1 MIEALR
7 SLFPAVALESV
18 ESIDQQTIRVPAAN
32 LVEICRAL
40 HDRPELGFV
49 LLADITAVD
58 WWPREPR
65 YDVVYHL
72 SSLTQRLRV
81 KVSIDGNAPRLPT
94 VQSVWPAA
102 GWLERETWDMFG
114 IVFEEHGDLR
124 RLLMPDEWEGHP
136 LRKDFPVQIRLR
148 PRAEEP
154 LQVTEEEFRA
164 NLAQRQSRSRGRARE
179 ARSVMADERVA
190 LVEAMLRDAARLHD
204 RLAVEAGAS
213 VIAAA
218 DAMLDAFGR
227 GAKVLIFGNG
237 GSAADAQHFACELVG
252 RFLRNRRAL
261 PAIALTPD
269 TTTLTA
275 IANDYGFDQVF
286 VRQLEALGRQGDV
299 AVAISTSGAS
309 ANVLAGLQYARSR
322 GLKTV
327 AFTGGSGGPV
337 GAAADVHVNVPHD
350 VTPRVQELHRTLIH
364 AVCDVIEQQIDR
376 HG

>member
-1 MIEALR
+1 
-7 SLFPAVALESV
+7 
-18 ESIDQQTIRVPAAN
+18 
-32 LVEICRAL
+32 
-40 HDRPELGFV
+40 
-49 LLADITAVD
+49 
-58 WWPREPR
+58 
-65 YDVVYHL
+65 
-72 SSLTQRLRV
+72 
-81 KVSIDGNAPRLPT
+81 
-94 VQSVWPAA
+94 
-102 GWLERETWDMFG
+102 
-114 IVFEEHGDLR
+114 
-124 RLLMPDEWEGHP
+124 
-136 LRKDFPVQIRLR
+136 
-148 PRAEEP
+148 
-154 LQVTEEEFRA
+154 
-164 NLAQRQSRSRGRARE
+164 
-179 ARSVMADERVA
+179 MADERVA

-204 RLAVEAGAS
+204 RLAVESGPS

-218 DAMLDAFGR
+218 DAMLEAFGR

-309 ANVLAGLQYARSR
+309 PNVLAGLQYARSH

-327 AFTGGSGGPV
+327 AFTGGNGGPV

-364 AVCDVIEQQIDR
+364 AVCDVIEQQIVT

>member
-1 MIEALR
+1 
-7 SLFPAVALESV
+7 
-18 ESIDQQTIRVPAAN
+18 
-32 LVEICRAL
+32 
-40 HDRPELGFV
+40 
-49 LLADITAVD
+49 
-58 WWPREPR
+58 
-65 YDVVYHL
+65 
-72 SSLTQRLRV
+72 
-81 KVSIDGNAPRLPT
+81 
-94 VQSVWPAA
+94 
-102 GWLERETWDMFG
+102 
-114 IVFEEHGDLR
+114 
-124 RLLMPDEWEGHP
+124 
-136 LRKDFPVQIRLR
+136 
-148 PRAEEP
+148 
-154 LQVTEEEFRA
+154 
-164 NLAQRQSRSRGRARE
+164 
-179 ARSVMADERVA
+179 MADARVA

-204 RLAVEAGAS
+204 RVAVEAGEG

-286 VRQLEALGRQGDV
+286 VRQLEALGQQGDV

-327 AFTGGSGGPV
+327 AFTGGGGGPV

-350 VTPRVQELHRTLIH
+350 LTPRVQERHRTLIH
-364 AVCDVIEQQIDR
+364 AVCDVIERQIDR